1 MTRARERKER
11 TMEIQ
16 TWKLKDLKPYA
27 NNPRINDNAVDAVAM
42 SIRQFGFKNP
52 IIVDSGGW
60 SSQGIRA

>member
-1 MTRARERKER
+1 
-11 TMEIQ
+11 MEIQ
-16 TWKLKDLKPYA
+16 TWRLEDLKPYA

-52 IIVDSGGW
+52 IIVDSGGGW